1 MHVQQFWSFFFFFHQ
16 PIIFGNGSTWS
27 WYDDSA
33 LYWAVLLLDA
43 FGAAKDTLLR
53 SELLFLEKRAL
64 SNLVFKGEKIKTKK
78 TRIIQFNEWNVPC
91 FLVNFWC
98 GWALLLGDFSEQFL
112 HRRGFFFFLSFLHN
126 FFQAK
131 KKKHF
136 TPYPPQSPAITRRT
150 RNHSP
155 QPTPN

>member
-1 MHVQQFWSFFFFFHQ
+1 MHVQQFWSFFFFSPTDNFWERKHLVLARLCTVLGRVTFGCLWGCKRYT
-16 PIIFGNGSTWS
+16 IITV
-27 WYDDSA
+27 SA
-33 LYWAVLLLDA
+33 VVFRKGAVL
-43 FGAAKDTLLR
+43 
-53 SELLFLEKRAL
+53 
-64 SNLVFKGEKIKTKK
+64 LVFKGEKIKTKK

-112 HRRGFFFFLSFLHN
+112 HHPEFFLFFLHN